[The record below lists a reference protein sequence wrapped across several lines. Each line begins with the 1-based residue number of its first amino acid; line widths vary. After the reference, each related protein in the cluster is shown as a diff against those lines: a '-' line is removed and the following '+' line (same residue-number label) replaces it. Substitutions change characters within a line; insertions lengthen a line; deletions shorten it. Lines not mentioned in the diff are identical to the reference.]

1 MNRYSERSQLHP
13 AIFSTISTVSPNIAQ
28 MFRGMRMYS
37 FLLVKPQCLMHEN
50 AGGRWQVVDPI
61 DIAQGC
67 PIQVTRE
74 GLEGPESNGRSSN
87 SNFFVS
93 SFSEFELNP
102 SFRYPMMFHF
112 INLTIFRMYLY
123 SVMCM
128 PYTSW
133 NVMHRPPKWWDQA
146 WLKGVLWLRLSVVPS
161 FSKVQST

>member
-1 MNRYSERSQLHP
+1 MKIKIWIGIVNRYSERSQLHP

-50 AGGRWQVVDPI
+50 AGVSQEITPVGRWQVVDPI

-112 INLTIFRMYLY
+112 INLTIFRMCLY
-123 SVMCM
+123 SNRTWTVYC
-128 PYTSW
+128 
-133 NVMHRPPKWWDQA
+133 A
-146 WLKGVLWLRLSVVPS
+146 PS
-161 FSKVQST
+161 I